1 MFEFLVIVAFLW
13 LLVKAIG
20 LAFRISWG
28 IAKVVAA
35 ILIILACP
43 ILVVC
48 VVFMGGIFLLIPV
61 AMIAIAAMVL
71 NAFL

>member
-1 MFEFLVIVAFLW
+1 MFEFLVIVVFLW

-28 IAKVVAA
+28 IAKVVAS
-35 ILIILACP
+35 ILIVLACP
-43 ILVVC
+43 VLVVC

-61 AMIAIAAMVL
+61 AILAIAAMVL

>member
-1 MFEFLVIVAFLW
+1 MFEFLVIVVFLW
-13 LLVKAIG
+13 LLVKAVG

-28 IAKVVAA
+28 IAKVVAS
-35 ILIILACP
+35 ILIVLACP
-43 ILVVC
+43 VLVVC

-61 AMIAIAAMVL
+61 AILAIAAMVL